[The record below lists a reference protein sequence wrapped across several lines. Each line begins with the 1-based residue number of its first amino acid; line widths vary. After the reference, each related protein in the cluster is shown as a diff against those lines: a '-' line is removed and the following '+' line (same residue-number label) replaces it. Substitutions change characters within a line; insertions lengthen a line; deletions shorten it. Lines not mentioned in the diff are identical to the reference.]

1 MNHILTLFLLLASFP
16 LSFAGDVKTSDV
28 KTSDVKTSDVKTTD
42 VETTIEAFELIA
54 PCGEDIAEILTEKT
68 LDFAEKIGKA
78 CEMQNQKSA
87 PAFRC
92 PFQTCQGEIVKGGYA
107 APTME
112 VRVGNSSTSGLGTG
126 INYPGSSNSNAEKI
140 YISTTLKFSLARD
153 PDKVVCQGTLSP
165 AITTPLFTKILSEV
179 ASSPVCKKKS

>member
-1 MNHILTLFLLLASFP
+1 MLTLFFLIGYHQSGLAE
-16 LSFAGDVKTSDV
+16 
-28 KTSDVKTSDVKTTD
+28 DVKTT
-42 VETTIEAFELIA
+42 EEQTSIEAFELMA
-54 PCGEDIAEILTEKT
+54 PCGEDIAKILTEMT
-68 LDFAEKIGKA
+68 LGFAEKIGEA
-78 CEMQNQKSA
+78 CEIQNQKTA

-112 VRVGNSSTSGLGTG
+112 IRVGNSSTSGMGTG
-126 INYPGSSNSNAEKI
+126 MNYPGSANSSAEKI

-179 ASSPVCKKKS
+179 ASSPVCKKEFVKQEPKN